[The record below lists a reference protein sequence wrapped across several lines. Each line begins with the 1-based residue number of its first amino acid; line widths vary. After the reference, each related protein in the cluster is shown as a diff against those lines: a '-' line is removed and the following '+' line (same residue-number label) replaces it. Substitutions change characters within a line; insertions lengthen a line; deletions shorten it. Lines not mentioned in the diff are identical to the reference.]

1 VASDDKMLHAMSV
14 LSGRGCHR
22 IPVLDAEG
30 SIKKLITQYSM
41 IEYLYKHRTSYAQVF
56 GKTVSFFGGLLF
68 LVIDGSDVDWR
79 SESRQEPC
87 CCSSEYRPND

>member
-1 VASDDKMLHAMSV
+1 VFWLDLSRSNPLRPVASDDKMLHAMSV

-56 GKTVSFFGGLLF
+56 GKTVSFFE
-68 LVIDGSDVDWR
+68 V
-79 SESRQEPC
+79 C
-87 CCSSEYRPND
+87 CFW